1 MNLLKANHFIVP
13 AIYLFVT
20 LFNLDCAPAED
31 QSSTEIDKKIG
42 QMIMVGFDGFE
53 AADTSHIMRDI
64 QSHHIGGVILF
75 DYDVST
81 DTPNRNIDS
90 SEQVK
95 TLNRDLQHLSE
106 IPLFTAIDQEGGRV
120 ARLKPERGFPE
131 TVSARYLGELNH
143 ADSTAYH
150 AARQANLLAE
160 LGFNV
165 NFAPV
170 VDLNTNPENPV
181 IGRLNR
187 SYGADPER
195 VTKHAEIVIK
205 EHLSNNVL
213 PVIKHFP
220 GHGSAWN
227 DSHVGMADVT
237 DTWEDIE
244 LKPYQNLIGTESP
257 FGVMTAH
264 VLNRD
269 LDPEFPATLSEKVQ
283 TDILRNSLNFE
294 GVLFSDDMQME
305 AIRSFYGLEYAIE
318 KAILAG
324 VDVLVFANNSV
335 YEPDIVPQ
343 AVEIIKQMIENG
355 IINEERIEESYRRIM
370 DAKEKLGLIE

>member
-1 MNLLKANHFIVP
+1 MNSPNTNHFIVP

-20 LFNLDCAPAED
+20 LLNLGCAPAEN
-31 QSSTEIDKKIG
+31 QTSKEIDKKIG
-42 QMIMVGFDGFE
+42 QMIMVGFNGFE

-75 DYDVST
+75 DYDVPT
-81 DTPNRNIDS
+81 DTPNRNIES
-90 SEQVK
+90 AEQVT
-95 TLNRDLQHLSE
+95 TLNTDLQNLSE
-106 IPLFTAIDQEGGRV
+106 IPLFVAIDQEGGRV

-131 TVSARYLGELNH
+131 TVSAQYLGELNS

-150 AARQANLLAE
+150 ASRQAEMLGE

-181 IGRLNR
+181 IGQLDR

-195 VTKHAEIVIK
+195 VTKHAEIFIK
-205 EHLSNNVL
+205 EHLSNSVL

-237 DTWEDIE
+237 DTWEEIE
-244 LKPYQNLIGTESP
+244 LEPYQNLIETEYS

-318 KAILAG
+318 RAILAG

-355 IINEERIEESYRRIM
+355 IISEERIEESYRRII
-370 DAKEKLGLIE
+370 DAKENLGLME